1 MSDRSIDWTLTDRDF
16 SEKESLEP
24 SLRPYDPAHD
34 RELMR
39 SRTALVLIGTLP
51 ATILLTFVFLSIKS
65 WKNDSV
71 TASDF
76 KDVLTIIV
84 APLIGVIGTIAG
96 FYFARQD
103 N

>member
-1 MSDRSIDWTLTDRDF
+1 MSDRPVDWTLTDRDF
-16 SEKESLEP
+16 PEKESPDPALK
-24 SLRPYDPAHD
+24 PYDPAHD
-34 RELMR
+34 RGRMR
-39 SRTALVLIGTLP
+39 SRTALVLIATLP
-51 ATILLTFVFLSIKS
+51 ATIPLTFVFLSIKS

-84 APLIGVIGTIAG
+84 TALIGVIGTITG
-96 FYFARQD
+96 FYFAKQD